1 MNKSIFSV
9 LLALILLTSCGKKD
23 YLVTIKTPYG
33 DMVAI
38 LYDETPKHKE
48 NFIKLTQQK
57 FFDSLLFHRVIPGFM
72 IQGGDPDS
80 RNAEPGQALG
90 NGGPGYT
97 IDAEFSPNLFHQKG
111 ALAAAR
117 LGDQTNPAKASS
129 GSQFYIVEGT
139 VVSEE
144 TMGDLTIDQVKMN
157 EGFRQLMMNPNNKP
171 LMDSLNVIYMAGDM
185 AAYKKKIFSLT
196 GRIEKE
202 TGMKVTKYVSPE
214 KIKAYTTAGGA
225 PHLDDGYTVFG
236 QVIKGLEVINKIAML
251 ERDGNNRP
259 LNDVRTTVTIEEMS
273 RTKITKEYGYE
284 YPAEK
289 K

>member
-1 MNKSIFSV
+1 
-9 LLALILLTSCGKKD
+9 
-23 YLVTIKTPYG
+23 
-33 DMVAI
+33 
-38 LYDETPKHKE
+38 
-48 NFIKLTQQK
+48 
-57 FFDSLLFHRVIPGFM
+57 M

-80 RNAEPGQALG
+80 KNAAPGQPLG

-97 IDAEFSPNLFHQKG
+97 IDAEFNPNLFHKKG

-117 LGDQTNPAKASS
+117 LGDQSNPTKASS

-157 EGFRQLMMNPNNKP
+157 EGFRQLMMNPANKP
-171 LMDSLNVIYMAGDM
+171 LMDSLNVIYMTGDM
-185 AAYKKKIFSLT
+185 VAYKKKIFSLT
-196 GRIEKE
+196 RRIEKE
-202 TGMKVTKYVSPE
+202 TGMKVTKLVSPE
-214 KIKAYTTAGGA
+214 KIKAYTTVGGA
-225 PHLDDGYTVFG
+225 PHLDDDYTVFG

-259 LNDVRTTVTIEEMS
+259 LNDVRTTVTVEEMS
-273 RTKITKEYGYE
+273 RSKITKEYGYE